1 MSRLFVMNNPYT
13 ENIRRFEMMNFGYSN
28 FYNPMATPQDRLR
41 QLEQQYP
48 QFAPQPPVAPQ
59 TPMQGVRATLVM
71 SKEEAVAREVPMD
84 GTLNVLV
91 AGNEI
96 YTKKLGNDGL
106 PEFKTFVLQE
116 PPKTVKKEEPVKV
129 NSDIENLKQEI
140 QDLKKEIEELKNVKQ
155 SDADVS
161 TNRTIK
167 KQS

>member
-1 MSRLFVMNNPYT
+1 
-13 ENIRRFEMMNFGYSN
+13 MMNYGYPN
-28 FYNPMATPQDRLR
+28 YYNPMATPQERLR

-59 TPMQGVRATLVM
+59 TPVQGVRAALVM
-71 SKEEAVAREVPMD
+71 SKEEAFAREVPMD
-84 GTLNVLV
+84 GSLTVMI

-106 PEFKTFVLQE
+106 PEFKTFTFQAPSKEKVKDE
-116 PPKTVKKEEPVKV
+116 PAKTNTEL
-129 NSDIENLKQEI
+129 ENLKQEV
-140 QDLKKEIEELKNVKQ
+140 QTLKKEIEELKNVKQ

-161 TNRTIK
+161 TNRTTK